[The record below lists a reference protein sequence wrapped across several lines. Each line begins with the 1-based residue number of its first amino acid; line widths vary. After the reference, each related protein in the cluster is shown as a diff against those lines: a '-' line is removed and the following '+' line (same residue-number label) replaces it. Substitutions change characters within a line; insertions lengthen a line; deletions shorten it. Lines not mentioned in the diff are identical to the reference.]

1 FSKKVP
7 EYLVLI
13 GKGISKEDYQCLE
26 Q

>member
-1 FSKKVP
+1 KKVP

>member
-1 FSKKVP
+1 KVP